1 MYNLCYF
8 DLSPSITDYQSISYK
23 TINRIPC
30 KKTESGKTLG
40 RVDLINGISLY
51 ILCWHAYVP
60 LVMGLRNGSVWWEFK
75 GTVLESKVI
84 SWVNFKG

>member
-1 MYNLCYF
+1 M
-8 DLSPSITDYQSISYK
+8 
-23 TINRIPC
+23 
-30 KKTESGKTLG
+30 G